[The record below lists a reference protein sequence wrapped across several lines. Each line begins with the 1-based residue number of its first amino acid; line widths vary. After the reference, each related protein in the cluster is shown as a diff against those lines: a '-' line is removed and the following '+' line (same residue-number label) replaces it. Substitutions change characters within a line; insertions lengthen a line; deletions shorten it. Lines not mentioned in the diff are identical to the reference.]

1 MKMNTKLVLVL
12 TFMLVVSSCNDS
24 DIIVENANSGISID
38 KSTQLNLT
46 PDEKLHKEQ
55 SSLENMLMDQIIYRD
70 SAYILNMSK
79 EEAIDLTIPDSL
91 YVHYLKIVDDLNTL
105 KSTKLMLITILCLI
119 LSSLSGCKKDIVES
133 LLKNNSYVECIING
147 KCARGEGLRTMFE
160 APTSFH
166 MNYSYY
172 DDGSF
177 TFNIAKGIN
186 DKEGGNYRI
195 YISVTQKGLPQL
207 GEKYYFKEHID
218 NNGPFDF
225 EDECYIAS
233 IEVTPYLY
241 QCSDTTLIP
250 KSIRKKKIILK
261 TDIVNK
267 GYIEFTNINVDKGEI
282 FGLFNFETEVTSKRV
297 PQASYKASV
306 TEGKFEGYNIE
317 RNRTFYTSG
326 LFDYIL

>member
-1 MKMNTKLVLVL
+1 
-12 TFMLVVSSCNDS
+12 
-24 DIIVENANSGISID
+24 
-38 KSTQLNLT
+38 
-46 PDEKLHKEQ
+46 
-55 SSLENMLMDQIIYRD
+55 
-70 SAYILNMSK
+70 
-79 EEAIDLTIPDSL
+79 
-91 YVHYLKIVDDLNTL
+91 
-105 KSTKLMLITILCLI
+105 MLITILCLI

-267 GYIEFTNINVDKGEI
+267 GYIEFTNINVDKDR
-282 FGLFNFETEVTSKRV
+282 K
-297 PQASYKASV
+297 SV
-306 TEGKFEGYNIE
+306 V
-317 RNRTFYTSG
+317 
-326 LFDYIL
+326 